1 MFRKLK
7 IQNYI
12 LIDEVEIFF
21 SDKFNVITG
30 ETGAGKSVL
39 LGALAL
45 ISGHRAEPSVLRDK
59 LQKCIIEAEIRIS
72 DKKVKAFFEEND
84 IDLELDTIIRREIN
98 PKGKSRAFIN
108 DTPVVLKVL
117 EQFSNL
123 VFDLHTQDQNR
134 LIKDHEFRLDLVDN
148 IANSKPEL
156 LQYQNKLSAYQ
167 ELDSEIKKIVQE
179 ANKVQKELDYIQ
191 FQFRQ
196 LDEANLDCNEQEQL
210 EEELDS
216 LNHAEEIK
224 QSLTVAY
231 SYLSDNEQS
240 IISSLITVEQELN
253 KLSSFY
259 PKADEYLKRMQSNL
273 IDLQDLAPDLENDVE
288 NIEHNPSRIEEINE
302 RLSLL
307 MGLQQKHQV
316 NSVAELIEIRIDLDN
331 KLVNFGNSNL
341 QIGEKEKY
349 LIQLKLDLEKAS
361 NSLTKKRQSAFAKIE
376 KETINTIS
384 ELGIPKARFELKHQK
399 IEQFDILGQDDILF
413 YFSANKGSEL
423 DDLNKIASGG
433 EISRLMLAIKHLLSK
448 SSGLSTLILDE
459 IDTGISG
466 EVANKMGVLMQKM
479 AEHRQLIVI
488 THLPQIAA
496 KGSLHFKVKKE
507 ETESHTVTKVKLL
520 QKEERLT
527 EIAKLL
533 SGEQPT
539 AAAMQNAKELIL

>member
-12 LIDEVEIFF
+12 LIDEVEILF

-216 LNHAEEIK
+216 LNRK
-224 QSLTVAY
+224 
-231 SYLSDNEQS
+231 
-240 IISSLITVEQELN
+240 
-253 KLSSFY
+253 F
-259 PKADEYLKRMQSNL
+259 
-273 IDLQDLAPDLENDVE
+273 
-288 NIEHNPSRIEEINE
+288 
-302 RLSLL
+302 
-307 MGLQQKHQV
+307 
-316 NSVAELIEIRIDLDN
+316 
-331 KLVNFGNSNL
+331 
-341 QIGEKEKY
+341 
-349 LIQLKLDLEKAS
+349 
-361 NSLTKKRQSAFAKIE
+361 
-376 KETINTIS
+376 
-384 ELGIPKARFELKHQK
+384 
-399 IEQFDILGQDDILF
+399 
-413 YFSANKGSEL
+413 
-423 DDLNKIASGG
+423 
-433 EISRLMLAIKHLLSK
+433 
-448 SSGLSTLILDE
+448 
-459 IDTGISG
+459 
-466 EVANKMGVLMQKM
+466 
-479 AEHRQLIVI
+479 
-488 THLPQIAA
+488 HLP
-496 KGSLHFKVKKE
+496 K
-507 ETESHTVTKVKLL
+507 
-520 QKEERLT
+520 
-527 EIAKLL
+527 
-533 SGEQPT
+533 
-539 AAAMQNAKELIL
+539 